1 MARNFKKRGSI
12 VTRRTAEQLRED
24 AVAIWNAGVHAVL
37 GDQLVK
43 NFVRWDEDQLW
54 LGDEWLDLSGFDRL
68 VVVGGGKA
76 GGAMAI
82 GLEEALRPVS
92 KPIEMKGLLNI
103 PEGCNRPTEW
113 IELHEAR
120 PPGVNEPTTQ
130 GVEGTRAT
138 RLVRRAAVR
147 RRVGIVAGT
156 TGRDFAR
163 GQAAN
168 HSIPLWAGSQY

>member
-1 MARNFKKRGSI
+1 MARDFKKRGSI

-82 GLEEALRPVS
+82 GLEEARRPVS

-103 PEGCNRPTEW
+103 PEGLQSP
-113 IELHEAR
+113 H
-120 PPGVNEPTTQ
+120 
-130 GVEGTRAT
+130 
-138 RLVRRAAVR
+138 
-147 RRVGIVAGT
+147 RVDRTA
-156 TGRDFAR
+156 
-163 GQAAN
+163 
-168 HSIPLWAGSQY
+168 